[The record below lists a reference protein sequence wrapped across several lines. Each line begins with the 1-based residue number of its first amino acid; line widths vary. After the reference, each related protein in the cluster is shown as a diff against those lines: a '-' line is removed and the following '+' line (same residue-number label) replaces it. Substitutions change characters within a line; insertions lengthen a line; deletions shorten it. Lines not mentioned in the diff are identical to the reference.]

1 MVANIKSAKGV
12 SPALLMHDL
21 GLRVGLG
28 TDGPMSGNTLDI
40 IGQMGYVAKLH
51 KLEKKD
57 RSVMPPHKVVE
68 MATLGGARAIHRE
81 TELGSLEVGKLADV
95 VIIEVQ
101 SANMVP
107 IYNPYSALVY
117 SASAH
122 NVDTVI
128 VNGEI
133 IVKNKVLKTYDEA
146 KSRKMII
153 EFSEKVA
160 AIAKTL

>member
-1 MVANIKSAKGV
+1 
-12 SPALLMHDL
+12 
-21 GLRVGLG
+21 
-28 TDGPMSGNTLDI
+28 
-40 IGQMGYVAKLH
+40 
-51 KLEKKD
+51 
-57 RSVMPPHKVVE
+57 MPPQKVVE

-81 TELGSLEVGKLADV
+81 AELGSLEEGKLADI

-117 SASAH
+117 SANAN

-146 KSRKMII
+146 KSRIMMI
-153 EFSEKVA
+153 EFSDRVA